1 MIYVYS
7 ENIFQKL
14 FQFFITNLNFRAW
27 YRLLYD
33 SGDFGAGNNMWRWVK
48 KIFQNISSLVSLPM
62 RLYWPYQKCSTELNI
77 YDFIFDSYHSHY
89 YCFCYLL
96 VREVLEFT
104 KYRVDFLYWY
114 WFLWFSS
121 KLLVGL
127 ETRINTRA
135 SDKVSRNSFIAEQM
149 QGWSSDHQKQR
160 VTLETFNQ
168 SDKIF
173 YSFLNWYYWYDIIN

>member
-1 MIYVYS
+1 M
-7 ENIFQKL
+7 
-14 FQFFITNLNFRAW
+14 
-27 YRLLYD
+27 
-33 SGDFGAGNNMWRWVK
+33 
-48 KIFQNISSLVSLPM
+48 SSLSQKDFSEYFIVGFPSHAAVLTIP
-62 RLYWPYQKCSTELNI
+62 KCSTELNI
-77 YDFIFDSYHSHY
+77 CYFIFNSYHSHY

-168 SDKIF
+168 SDKNCYF
-173 YSFLNWYYWYDIIN
+173 LLNWHIIDMI